1 MSLNHPNF
9 DTLQAHAGQSV
20 DATGARV
27 TPIYQTTSFVFDG
40 VEQAREIFNHER
52 PGHIYT
58 RISNPTTDVLE
69 RRLAALE
76 GGSACVCFAS
86 GMAAEAAVAFTLCK
100 TGDEIVCATALYGGT
115 HTLFADRLPE
125 RFGIATRLVDI
136 DDFAAVERA
145 INEKTRMLYFESIG
159 NPNMVIPDIE
169 RLCQIAHAH
178 GVPVVCDNTFGTP
191 YLMQL
196 GQWGVDVVV
205 HSATKYIGGH
215 GNSIGGA
222 AIDMGSFPWKGNPRF
237 ADFNEPDPT
246 NHDLVY
252 ADMGDIAFATKL
264 RAQQLR
270 DTGAC
275 LSPFN
280 AFLLL
285 TGVETL
291 SLRVERHCQNAL
303 AIAQFLAASP
313 KVAWVNYPALPGDK
327 YHARQQKYAPKG
339 AGGIF
344 SFGLAGGYPAGVKFI
359 EKLKIFSHLANVAD
373 AKSLVIHPAST
384 THGQLDEKGL
394 KEAGVQPEMIRMS
407 VGLEDV
413 NDLLEDVAQ
422 ALED

>member
-1 MSLNHPNF
+1 MSLKHPNF

-191 YLMQL
+191 YLMRL
-196 GQWGVDVVV
+196 GQWGVDIVV

-252 ADMGDIAFATKL
+252 AEMGDIAFATKL

>member
-1 MSLNHPNF
+1 MSLKHPNF

-196 GQWGVDVVV
+196 GQWGVDIVV

-252 ADMGDIAFATKL
+252 AEMGDTAFATKL

-407 VGLEDV
+407 VGLEDI

>member
-1 MSLNHPNF
+1 MSLKHPNF

-196 GQWGVDVVV
+196 GQWGVDIVV

>member
-1 MSLNHPNF
+1 MSLKHPNF

-69 RRLAALE
+69 QRLAALE

-136 DDFAAVERA
+136 DDFAVVERA

-196 GQWGVDVVV
+196 GQWGVDIVV

-246 NHDLVY
+246 NHELVY

>member
-69 RRLAALE
+69 QRLAALE
-76 GGSACVCFAS
+76 GGSVCVCFAS

-196 GQWGVDVVV
+196 GQWGVDIVV

-252 ADMGDIAFATKL
+252 AEMGDTAFATKL

-359 EKLKIFSHLANVAD
+359 ERLKIFSHLANVAD

-384 THGQLDEKGL
+384 THCQLDEKGL

>member
-136 DDFAAVERA
+136 DDFAVVERA

-196 GQWGVDVVV
+196 GQWGVDIVV

>member
-1 MSLNHPNF
+1 MSLKHPNF

-20 DATGARV
+20 DAIGARV

-136 DDFAAVERA
+136 DDFEAVERA

-196 GQWGVDVVV
+196 GQWGVDIVV

-280 AFLLL
+280 AVLLL

>member
-1 MSLNHPNF
+1 MSLKHPNF

-136 DDFAAVERA
+136 DDFEAVERA

-205 HSATKYIGGH
+205 HSVTKYIGGH

-252 ADMGDIAFATKL
+252 AEMGDTAFATKL

>member
-1 MSLNHPNF
+1 MSLKHPNF

-196 GQWGVDVVV
+196 GQWGVDIVV

-252 ADMGDIAFATKL
+252 AEMGDTAFATKL

-291 SLRVERHCQNAL
+291 SLRGERHCQNAL

>member
-1 MSLNHPNF
+1 MSLKHPNF

-191 YLMQL
+191 YLMRL
-196 GQWGVDVVV
+196 GQWGVDIVV

>member
-1 MSLNHPNF
+1 MSLKHPNF

-196 GQWGVDVVV
+196 GQWGVDIVV

-252 ADMGDIAFATKL
+252 AEMGDTAFATKL

>member
-1 MSLNHPNF
+1 MSLKHPNF

-20 DATGARV
+20 DAIGARV

-196 GQWGVDVVV
+196 GQWGVDIVV

-327 YHARQQKYAPKG
+327 YHARQQKYAPRG

-422 ALED
+422 ALE

>member
-1 MSLNHPNF
+1 MSLKHPNF

>member
-1 MSLNHPNF
+1 MSLKHPNF

-69 RRLAALE
+69 QRLAALE

-196 GQWGVDVVV
+196 GQWGVDIVV

>member
-1 MSLNHPNF
+1 MSLKHPNF

-191 YLMQL
+191 YLMQF
-196 GQWGVDVVV
+196 GQWGVDIVV

>member
-1 MSLNHPNF
+1 MSLKHPNF

-191 YLMQL
+191 YLVRL

-252 ADMGDIAFATKL
+252 AEMGDTAFATKL

>member
-1 MSLNHPNF
+1 MSLKHPNF

-136 DDFAAVERA
+136 DDFAVVERA

>member
-1 MSLNHPNF
+1 MSLKHPNF

-125 RFGIATRLVDI
+125 RFGIVTRLVDI

-196 GQWGVDVVV
+196 GQWGVDIVV

-407 VGLEDV
+407 VGLEDG
-413 NDLLEDVAQ
+413 NDLLEDVGQ

>member
-1 MSLNHPNF
+1 MSLKHPNF

-196 GQWGVDVVV
+196 GQWGVDIVV

-252 ADMGDIAFATKL
+252 ADMGDTAFATKL

>member
-1 MSLNHPNF
+1 MSLKHPNF

-69 RRLAALE
+69 RRLVALE

-136 DDFAAVERA
+136 DDFEAVERA

-196 GQWGVDVVV
+196 GQWGVDIVV

-252 ADMGDIAFATKL
+252 AEMGDTAFATKL

>member
-196 GQWGVDVVV
+196 GQWGVDIVV

-422 ALED
+422 ALE

>member
-196 GQWGVDVVV
+196 GQWGVDIVV

-327 YHARQQKYAPKG
+327 YHARQQKYAPRG

>member
-1 MSLNHPNF
+1 MSLKHPNF

-196 GQWGVDVVV
+196 GQWGVDIVV

-252 ADMGDIAFATKL
+252 AEMGDTAFATKL

-327 YHARQQKYAPKG
+327 YHARKQKYAPRG

>member
-1 MSLNHPNF
+1 
-9 DTLQAHAGQSV
+9 
-20 DATGARV
+20 
-27 TPIYQTTSFVFDG
+27 
-40 VEQAREIFNHER
+40 
-52 PGHIYT
+52 
-58 RISNPTTDVLE
+58 
-69 RRLAALE
+69 
-76 GGSACVCFAS
+76 
-86 GMAAEAAVAFTLCK
+86 MAAEAAVAFTLCK

-196 GQWGVDVVV
+196 GQWGVDIVV

-252 ADMGDIAFATKL
+252 AEMGDTAFATKL

-384 THGQLDEKGL
+384 THGQLDEKASR
-394 KEAGVQPEMIRMS
+394 KPACSRR
-407 VGLEDV
+407 
-413 NDLLEDVAQ
+413 
-422 ALED
+422 

>member
-196 GQWGVDVVV
+196 GQWGVDIVV

>member
-1 MSLNHPNF
+1 MSLKHPNF

-69 RRLAALE
+69 QRLAALE

-136 DDFAAVERA
+136 DDFAVVERA

-196 GQWGVDVVV
+196 GQWGVDIVV

-252 ADMGDIAFATKL
+252 ADMGDTAFATKL

>member
-27 TPIYQTTSFVFDG
+27 TPMYQTTSFVFDG

-196 GQWGVDVVV
+196 GQWGVDIVV

-252 ADMGDIAFATKL
+252 AEMGDTAFATKL

-373 AKSLVIHPAST
+373 ANSLVIHPAST

>member
-196 GQWGVDVVV
+196 GQWGVDIVV

-252 ADMGDIAFATKL
+252 AGMGDIAFATKL

>member
-27 TPIYQTTSFVFDG
+27 TPIYQTTCFVFDG

-69 RRLAALE
+69 QRLAALE

-196 GQWGVDVVV
+196 GQWGVDIVV

>member
-1 MSLNHPNF
+1 MSLKHPNF

-196 GQWGVDVVV
+196 GQWGVDIVV

-222 AIDMGSFPWKGNPRF
+222 AIDMGSFPWKGNTRF
-237 ADFNEPDPT
+237 VDFNEPDPT

-327 YHARQQKYAPKG
+327 YHARQQKYAPRG

>member
-1 MSLNHPNF
+1 MSLKHPNF

-196 GQWGVDVVV
+196 GQWGVDIVV

-252 ADMGDIAFATKL
+252 AGMGDIAFATKL

-327 YHARQQKYAPKG
+327 YHARQQKYAPRG

-422 ALED
+422 ALE

>member
-1 MSLNHPNF
+1 
-9 DTLQAHAGQSV
+9 
-20 DATGARV
+20 
-27 TPIYQTTSFVFDG
+27 
-40 VEQAREIFNHER
+40 
-52 PGHIYT
+52 
-58 RISNPTTDVLE
+58 
-69 RRLAALE
+69 
-76 GGSACVCFAS
+76 
-86 GMAAEAAVAFTLCK
+86 
-100 TGDEIVCATALYGGT
+100 
-115 HTLFADRLPE
+115 
-125 RFGIATRLVDI
+125 
-136 DDFAAVERA
+136 
-145 INEKTRMLYFESIG
+145 MLYFESIG

-196 GQWGVDVVV
+196 GQWGVDIVV

-285 TGVETL
+285 TAWKR
-291 SLRVERHCQNAL
+291 SRCAWS
-303 AIAQFLAASP
+303 AIARTRWPSRNSSP
-313 KVAWVNYPALPGDK
+313 PAPRWPG
-327 YHARQQKYAPKG
+327 
-339 AGGIF
+339 
-344 SFGLAGGYPAGVKFI
+344 
-359 EKLKIFSHLANVAD
+359 
-373 AKSLVIHPAST
+373 
-384 THGQLDEKGL
+384 
-394 KEAGVQPEMIRMS
+394 
-407 VGLEDV
+407 
-413 NDLLEDVAQ
+413 
-422 ALED
+422 

>member
-40 VEQAREIFNHER
+40 VEQAREIFNHAR

-196 GQWGVDVVV
+196 GQWGVDIVV

-327 YHARQQKYAPKG
+327 YHERQLKYAPKG

>member
-1 MSLNHPNF
+1 MSLKHPNF

-69 RRLAALE
+69 QRLAALE

-196 GQWGVDVVV
+196 GQWGVDIVV

-222 AIDMGSFPWKGNPRF
+222 AIDMGSSPWKGNPRF
-237 ADFNEPDPT
+237 VDFNEPDPT

-252 ADMGDIAFATKL
+252 AGMGDIAFATKL

>member
-1 MSLNHPNF
+1 MPLKHPNF

-58 RISNPTTDVLE
+58 RISNHTTDVLE

-196 GQWGVDVVV
+196 GQWGVDIVV

>member
-1 MSLNHPNF
+1 MSLKHPNF

-136 DDFAAVERA
+136 DDFAVVERA

-196 GQWGVDVVV
+196 GQWGVDIVV

>member
-1 MSLNHPNF
+1 MSLKHPNF

-145 INEKTRMLYFESIG
+145 HQRK
-159 NPNMVIPDIE
+159 NPHALFRIHRQPQHGDPGYRAPVPD
-169 RLCQIAHAH
+169 RARARRARGVRQHLWHALSDAARPVGRGHRGAFGHQIHRRARQFHRRRGHRYGFVPLEGQSALRGFQRAGSH
-178 GVPVVCDNTFGTP
+178 QPRSGVRR
-191 YLMQL
+191 Y
-196 GQWGVDVVV
+196 
-205 HSATKYIGGH
+205 
-215 GNSIGGA
+215 
-222 AIDMGSFPWKGNPRF
+222 
-237 ADFNEPDPT
+237 
-246 NHDLVY
+246 
-252 ADMGDIAFATKL
+252 GDIAFATKL

-344 SFGLAGGYPAGVKFI
+344 SFGLAA
-359 EKLKIFSHLANVAD
+359 A
-373 AKSLVIHPAST
+373 
-384 THGQLDEKGL
+384 
-394 KEAGVQPEMIRMS
+394 IRR
-407 VGLEDV
+407 
-413 NDLLEDVAQ
+413 A
-422 ALED
+422 

>member
-1 MSLNHPNF
+1 MSLKHPNF

-69 RRLAALE
+69 QRLAALE

-136 DDFAAVERA
+136 DDFAVVERA

-196 GQWGVDVVV
+196 GQWGVDIVV

-359 EKLKIFSHLANVAD
+359 ERLKIFSHLANVAD